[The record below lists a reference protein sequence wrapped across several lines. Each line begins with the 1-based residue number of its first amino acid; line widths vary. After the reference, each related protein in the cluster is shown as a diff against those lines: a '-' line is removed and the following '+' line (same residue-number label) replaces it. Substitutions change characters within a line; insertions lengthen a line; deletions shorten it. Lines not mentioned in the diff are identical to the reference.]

1 MFGRLSFLLLQ
12 SLYISAQESEG
23 KKNKNGVSVTSY
35 EECDESVAAQCA
47 EGTKYCEKIGNY
59 PEYRC
64 VCKPGFQ
71 GQHCDQF
78 DYELKC
84 DQSHITVK
92 AKKKYFDDMNVPS
105 FEDLHLNDNECGAKE
120 EISTDR
126 KGTKYYIWT
135 ISGSPRNCGSTVSKN
150 ATHLMYSNA
159 IRDADNTADAHLV
172 TRSRIEIKFHCT
184 FPVNYRLSLNND
196 LKPKIKTIAF
206 ANDMGKFEV
215 DFKLFQD
222 SQFMNEW
229 KPAMSDG
236 PVEIAKGQRI
246 HIQMALTSIVSDVA
260 SKLVVDEC
268 WGTPTNNPK
277 AEIAYT
283 LIQTGCPQDKT
294 VKIFSNGNSPFVR
307 YEFQMFGF
315 RKIEAN
321 IHLHCVVRV
330 CGNDCEQQ
338 CDKFNNLR
346 RRKRRDVENE
356 EFLIEEAIMSETEI
370 NLITSPS
377 IRVRYP
383 GEAGQIEGKI
393 SRDAA
398 ELENKNLPKGL
409 SDAILIVLI
418 VVLVMVICAIAIGVY
433 MVIQKKRTELADQIL
448 EDSQKPKAH
457 IGAAAGTGFSNF
469 GYFG

>member
-1 MFGRLSFLLLQ
+1 MISNISKTFLLTLNLA
-12 SLYISAQESEG
+12 SISFSNSQ
-23 KKNKNGVSVTSY
+23 KVTSY
-35 EECDESVAAQCA
+35 EECSPEVAVNCA
-47 EGTKYCEKIGNY
+47 EGTKHCEVIGSH
-59 PEYRC
+59 PGYRC

-71 GQHCDQF
+71 GEFCDQF

-92 AKKKYFDDMNVPS
+92 AKKKYFDDMNIPS

-120 EISTDR
+120 EISTGR

-135 ISGSPRNCGSTVSKN
+135 ISGSPRNCGSIVSKN

-159 IRDADNTADAHLV
+159 IRDADTTADSNLV

-184 FPVNYRLSLNND
+184 FPVNYRLSLGKD
-196 LKPKIKTIAF
+196 LKPKIKTISF

-229 KPAMSDG
+229 RPAIADG

-246 HIQMALTSIVSDVA
+246 YIQMALTSIVSDQA

-277 AEIAYT
+277 ADIAYT
-283 LIQTGCPQDKT
+283 LIQTGCPQDNT
-294 VKIFSNGNSPFVR
+294 VKIFSNGDSPFVR

-315 RKIEAN
+315 RKIDAN

-330 CGNDCEQQ
+330 CSNDCKQQ
-338 CDKFNNLR
+338 CDSFSSM
-346 RRKRRDVENE
+346 RKRRDVSNE
-356 EFLIEEAIMSETEI
+356 EALIEEIIETEI

-383 GEAGQIEGKI
+383 GEANQIEGKI

-418 VVLVMVICAIAIGVY
+418 VVLVMVMCAIAIGIYLV
-433 MVIQKKRTELADQIL
+433 VQKKRTDLADQIL
-448 EDSQKPKAH
+448 EDSHKPKQH
-457 IGAAAGTGFSNF
+457 MGNAAGTGFSN
-469 GYFG
+469 YFG